1 VTKVGWIGVG
11 AMGGRMARR
20 LLDAGH
26 DLVVWNRTPER
37 TAALQETGAAVAG
50 TPAEAATGADVVV
63 TMVADPAAL
72 RAVTEGPDGV
82 AAGMTRGVGAT
93 LVEMSTVGPAAVA
106 RLASVLPA
114 GVGLLDAPV
123 LGSLAEAEAGRLVVF
138 VGGPASLAERWMP
151 LLSVLGAPHAVGPL
165 GSGAA
170 AKLVA
175 NASLFLALGALGEA
189 TVLARGLGLSPE
201 ATETVLAAT
210 PLATEAARR
219 RPAIESGHTPA
230 RFPLALA
237 RKDAELIREAA
248 VAAGL
253 DLRLTAAAG
262 TWLADAEAAGLGA
275 RDYTAMLSAVAPS
288 APTESGSAEQAPD
301 RLPCD
306 GLIVDLD
313 GVVWRGSEPVEG
325 AAAAVA
331 ELRSMGVRVVFLTN
345 EPKAPRRA
353 VAARLVRMG
362 IPAAESDVVTS
373 AWAAARVVGGFPDL
387 RGRRVLVVGPRALR
401 EEVAVAGLRAVTAE
415 GAPTGGG
422 VRAVVV
428 GGHDGFDY
436 RELRA
441 ATAAVRAGARL
452 FATGRDAVFPTP
464 DGPRPGT
471 GAVLAAIET
480 AGGVP
485 AVVVGKPEPVVFEMA
500 MEALP
505 GCTRVAVVGD
515 HLVADVSGAKRAG
528 LASILVLTGVTAR
541 DDLDRAAI
549 RPDLVLDS
557 LAELP
562 ARIEVTGA

>member
-1 VTKVGWIGVG
+1 MTKVAWIGVG

-26 DLVVWNRTPER
+26 DLVVWNRTLER
-37 TAALQETGAAVAG
+37 TTALAAAGAALAA
-50 TPAEAATGADVVV
+50 TPAEAAAGAEVVL
-63 TMVADPAAL
+63 TMVSDPPAL
-72 RAVTEGPDGV
+72 RTVTEGPDGA
-82 AAGMTRGVGAT
+82 AAGMSGESGAA
-93 LVEMSTVGPAAVA
+93 LVEMSTVGPAAVT

-123 LGSLAEAEAGRLVVF
+123 LGSLAEAEAGSLMVF
-138 VGGPASLAERWMP
+138 VGGPPALVERWTP
-151 LLSVLGAPHAVGPL
+151 LLSALGSPHHVGPL
-165 GSGAA
+165 GSGTA

-175 NASLFLALGALGEA
+175 NASLFLTLGALGEA
-189 TVLARGLGLSPE
+189 TALARGLGLSPE
-201 ATETVLAAT
+201 ATDTVLAAT
-210 PLATEAARR
+210 PLATEATRR
-219 RPAIESGHTPA
+219 RPAMERGHLPA

-237 RKDAELIREAA
+237 RKDAGLIREA
-248 VAAGL
+248 AAGL
-253 DLRLTAAAG
+253 DLRLTPAAG

-275 RDYTAMLSAVAPS
+275 LDYTAMLSAIVPLGRTDPPPS
-288 APTESGSAEQAPD
+288 ST

-313 GVVWRGSEPVEG
+313 GVVWRGGDPVEG
-325 AAAAVA
+325 AAAALA
-331 ELRSMGVRVVFLTN
+331 EVRSSGVRVVFLTN
-345 EPKAPRRA
+345 EPKAARRA
-353 VAARLVRMG
+353 IAARLVRMG
-362 IPAAESDVVTS
+362 IPASESDVVTS
-373 AWAAARVVGGFPDL
+373 AWATARVVRDL
-387 RGRRVLVVGPRALR
+387 PGMRGRRVLVVGPRALR
-401 EEVAVAGLRAVTAE
+401 EEVAAAGLRAVTAE
-415 GAPTGGG
+415 GAPTGDG

-428 GGHDGFDY
+428 GGHEGFDY

-464 DGPRPGT
+464 DGPKPGT

-500 MEALP
+500 VEALP

-515 HLVADVSGAKRAG
+515 HLVADVGGAKRAG

-541 DDLDRAAI
+541 DDLDRSAI
-549 RPDLVLDS
+549 RPDLVLGS

-562 ARIEVTGA
+562 AAIAPSP